1 MSVLSSALSSASAS
15 VSGIQT
21 LMSAEP
27 KNSSVELNIKT
38 LKTLFAARSKSHRP
52 KTATASEHKPK
63 KYTSSARISHISN
76 HRSDVHRP

>member
-1 MSVLSSALSSASAS
+1 MSVLSSALSSASA
-15 VSGIQT
+15 IQT
-21 LMSAEP
+21 FMSAEP

-52 KTATASEHKPK
+52 NTATASEHKPK